1 MMRDTASSVV
11 IGFVILLMLVALGIG
26 IWALIS
32 PPAQMQEAESTHAI
46 VLQNAFLDF
55 KLSADKVRVNN
66 LSGARFSMLLPGL
79 AGISGSTV
87 SFVNDTTSGIYVYNV
102 TGDRELWS
110 LKTIGRLSASVGGTR
125 GTTEISYE
133 AGGVFRGDNGHM
145 VWITPGL
152 IEIYPDAKEN
162 RTINVEIV
170 MPGFSGNPSISSN
183 WGVPLNCL
191 YHGYTDTYHSEK
203 NLTME
208 IRFTTHSSSNQKE
221 EHIQLWQTMFSEA
234 VIRYQNVVNASSTTK
249 LSGDEITLRSTDRS
263 AIMQLDCGD
272 GISVKVYIREATYDV
287 SLVNR
292 YDES

>member
-1 MMRDTASSVV
+1 MCDDAGYCFVCCDRVCDSADAGRSWDRYLGADQSSGTDAGGGEYAS
-11 IGFVILLMLVALGIG
+11 
-26 IWALIS
+26 
-32 PPAQMQEAESTHAI
+32 I

-66 LSGARFSMLLPGL
+66 LSGARFSMLLPGR

-87 SFVNDTTSGIYVYNV
+87 SFVNDTTSGIYVYKATN
-102 TGDRELWS
+102 GNQELWS

-125 GTTEISYE
+125 GTTEIGYE

-170 MPGFSGNPSISSN
+170 MPVFSGNPSISSN

-191 YHGYTDTYHSEK
+191 YHGYKDIYRSEK
-203 NLTME
+203 NLT
-208 IRFTTHSSSNQKE
+208 IGYSIYYSKFIKSKRGTHPV
-221 EHIQLWQTMFSEA
+221 MA
-234 VIRYQNVVNASSTTK
+234 
-249 LSGDEITLRSTDRS
+249 D
-263 AIMQLDCGD
+263 
-272 GISVKVYIREATYDV
+272 DV
-287 SLVNR
+287 FRGSHTIPKR
-292 YDES
+292 GECK